1 MLEYLKSA
9 LEYLKIELN
18 TLVTCSA
25 IGGAFSFLVGGID
38 LPINSLSTLI
48 CVDFLT
54 GMYAAWITNTLN
66 YKIGINGLK
75 GKVFI
80 LVMVALANLSDNSMG
95 MNHTLRTIMIFG
107 YGVMETLSIFDN
119 FDRIGWGQ
127 YVPAILR
134 SKLCQI
140 RDERGIK

>member
-1 MLEYLKSA
+1 
-9 LEYLKIELN
+9 
-18 TLVTCSA
+18 LVTCSA

-38 LPINSLSTLI
+38 LPINSLLVLI
-48 CVDFLT
+48 CLDYLT
-54 GMYAAWITNTLN
+54 GIYAAWITNTLN
-66 YKIGINGLK
+66 YRIGINGLK

-80 LVMVALANLSDNSMG
+80 VVMVTLANLLDNSMG
-95 MNHTLRTIMIFG
+95 MGHTFRTMMIFG
-107 YGVMETLSIFDN
+107 YGAMEGLSIFDN

-134 SKLCQI
+134 SKLIQL